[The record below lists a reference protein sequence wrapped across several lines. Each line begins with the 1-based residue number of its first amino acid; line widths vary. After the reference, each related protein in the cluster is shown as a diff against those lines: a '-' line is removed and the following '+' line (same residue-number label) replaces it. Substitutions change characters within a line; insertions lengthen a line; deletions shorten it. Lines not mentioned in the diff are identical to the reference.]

1 MKAAPLPRVISHL
14 AVSADGRN
22 KGFDVDMG
30 LFYGLAGTWK
40 EDATLVGS
48 ETAVAGAA
56 AAGVPRDGRTPA
68 ETPPVNPKDARP
80 WLVIC
85 DSRGRVRE
93 WDWWRQQPY
102 WRGGLA
108 LVSRATP
115 ESYIRY
121 LERRGVPYLRAGAR
135 KVDLRAALA
144 ALRRQY
150 GVRTVRVDSGGAL
163 QGALL
168 GAGLVDEISLLI
180 HPAAVGGGNAS
191 SAFSGAAFPARK
203 AAALR
208 LAHVEKLKGGIVWLR
223 YRVMKRPT

>member
-1 MKAAPLPRVISHL
+1 MKAIPLPRVISHL
-14 AVSADGRN
+14 AVSADGRIA
-22 KGFDVDMG
+22 GFEADLG
-30 LFYGLAGTWK
+30 LFYGLAATWR

-68 ETPPVNPKDARP
+68 DLPAADPRDRRP

-108 LVSRATP
+108 LVSRATAGA
-115 ESYIRY
+115 YTRR
-121 LERRGVPYLRAGAR
+121 LERHGIGYIVAGEK

-144 ALRRQY
+144 ALRERY
-150 GVRTVRVDSGGAL
+150 RVRTVRVDSGGAL

-168 GAGLVDEISLLI
+168 QAGLVDEVSLVV
-180 HPAAVGGGNAS
+180 HPAVVGGANPS
-191 SAFSGAAFPARK
+191 SAFSGAEFPAGT

-208 LAHVEKLKGGIVWLR
+208 LTHVEKLNSGVVWLR
-223 YRVMKRPT
+223 YRVAKARS